1 LVKSESLQEH
11 LFINAVDDVVV

>member
-11 LFINAVDDVVV
+11 LFINAVADVVV